1 MKARNHGSPILGEMR
16 QDIDRYQL
24 IDLSRDDLRDDPQ
37 AIEHPGDHWGVFLP
51 LS

>member
-16 QDIDRYQL
+16 QDIDRSSHQPVDIIPL
-24 IDLSRDDLRDDPQ
+24 
-37 AIEHPGDHWGVFLP
+37 DHAGEGWGAFLP

>member
-16 QDIDRYQL
+16 QDIDRHGHQPIY
-24 IDLSRDDLRDDPQ
+24 LRDDPQ
-37 AIEHPGDHWGVFLP
+37 VIHHARDDWGVFLP

>member
-16 QDIDRYQL
+16 QDIDRHRRQPV
-24 IDLSRDDLRDDPQ
+24 DLRDDTQ
-37 AIEHPGDHWGVFLP
+37 LMKHAGQGWGVFLP